1 MKISNINIRDP
12 FKTYLIIFLLSF
24 AVCLFLPLTWGD
36 DTIFQAKSAGIGLF
50 EFIDGSARPLTDS
63 FTYIFSKNK
72 FLWRIINPF
81 VMVALLAVVR
91 YLLPAKLTG
100 KQTAALFAC
109 LMYPTMVIVD
119 AGFIATTLNY
129 LWAVTF
135 GLFSLVPVKKHII
148 GDKVTAY
155 EFLLTLP
162 FLLYATNMQQ
172 MAVVLTVIFLGVNF
186 YLIFVKRFN
195 AFILIQLAV
204 SLGGLAWSICLNM
217 FGDNNRMLRETGR
230 YFPAFSEL
238 NILEKLELGFSSTF
252 FSLTMNPH
260 FAMVGFVAFTVFV
273 SVMLFKKKRSPVV
286 CAISIVPPLFAV
298 IMAVLRFIPE
308 SSFYAFITG
317 GMRYYHMEKA
327 VYSFE
332 PIPDIVFLFIIAI
345 VLLSLY
351 HAFDNKKMFFC
362 SFIVL
367 CFGLGSRIMMGL
379 SPTVWASGHRTF
391 CIMFITFT
399 VAAFL
404 LLTENKRN
412 TVKT

>member
-1 MKISNINIRDP
+1 MLSVNKQQG
-12 FKTYLIIFLLSF
+12 KTYLIIFLFSF

-36 DTIFQAKSAGIGLF
+36 DTIFQAKSEGIGLF
-50 EFIDGSARPLTDS
+50 EFINGSARPLTDS
-63 FTYIFSKNK
+63 FTYIFSKYK

-81 VMVALLAVVR
+81 VMVSLLAEVS
-91 YLLPAKLTG
+91 YLLPAKLTE
-100 KQTAALFAC
+100 KQTVVLFAC

-135 GLFSLVPVKKHII
+135 GLLSLVPVKKHIV
-148 GDKVTAY
+148 GNKVAPF

-172 MAVVLTVIFLGVNF
+172 MAVVLTVIFLGVKV
-186 YLIFVKRFN
+186 YLFFSKRFN
-195 AFILIQLAV
+195 VFILIQFAV
-204 SLGGLAWSICLNM
+204 SLGGLAWSFCLNM

-238 NILEKLELGFSSTF
+238 NLFEKLELGFSSTF

-260 FAMVGFVAFTVFV
+260 FAMVGFVAFTVFI
-273 SVMLFKKKRSPVV
+273 SVMLFNKKRSPII
-286 CAISIVPPLFAV
+286 CALSVVPPFFAV
-298 IMAVLRFIPE
+298 IMAVLKFIPE
-308 SSFYAFITG
+308 SSVYAFITG
-317 GMRYYHMEKA
+317 GMRYYRMEKA

-332 PIPDIVFLFIIAI
+332 AIPDIVFLIIIAI
-345 VLLSLY
+345 VLFSLY
-351 HAFDNKKMFFC
+351 HAFDNKKKFFC

-399 VAAFL
+399 VSAFL
-404 LLTENKRN
+404 LLTENNRN
-412 TVKT
+412 TI